1 VLIDKNEQRKG
12 KTSMNNWNN
21 NFRIGIFLWIFVCQP
36 IFSWELKKEKEG
48 VKVYT
53 RTVEGSN
60 FKEFK
65 SIGVHKGSLSSLIG
79 VLQDESSFC
88 NWFPDCKEFK
98 VLKRNSKVER
108 TQYMVIKAPFPVDNR
123 DTVQH
128 TFLSQDMS
136 SKAVTIQ
143 LVAEPES
150 YPEVSGNI
158 RVPKSKG
165 IWKFTPVDNNQI
177 EVLFQL
183 HSDPGG
189 KLPEWVANMFVTET
203 PLKAVVNLI
212 KLAKEEK
219 YSNNKLDYIQEK

>member
-1 VLIDKNEQRKG
+1 MKECDKQNGTTR
-12 KTSMNNWNN
+12 SMINWNLC
-21 NFRIGIFLWIFVCQP
+21 FKVGTFLWILVCQP

-48 VKVYT
+48 VRVYT

-98 VLKRNSKVER
+98 VLKRNYKVER
-108 TQYMVIKAPFPVDNR
+108 IQYMVIKAPFPVDNR
-123 DTVQH
+123 DTVQR
-128 TFLSQDMS
+128 TFLSQDLS
-136 SKAVTIQ
+136 SKTVTIQ

-165 IWKFTPVDNNQI
+165 IWKFTPLENNQI

-189 KLPEWVANMFVTET
+189 ALPEWVANLFVTET
-203 PLKAVVNLI
+203 PLKAVINLI